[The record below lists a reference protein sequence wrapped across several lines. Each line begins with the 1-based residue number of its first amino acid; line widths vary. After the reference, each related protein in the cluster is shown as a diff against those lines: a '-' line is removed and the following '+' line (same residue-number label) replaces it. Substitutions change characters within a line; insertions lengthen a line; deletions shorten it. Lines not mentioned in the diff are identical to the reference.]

1 MLPLKIS
8 CLNLTDS
15 TRLVK
20 FMISPSKRKSI
31 LRIST
36 LETSLRNSSSSIN
49 LRNTMLLLIISPK
62 ITQTNM
68 YRKIQ
73 RKKPQLRKIQE
84 EVAMDQEEG
93 IATIMRATIDI
104 PLRMNKTRED
114 YTSLDRNA
122 QLDKRKVIKVM
133 VKLTLRRIKEP
144 QQRMHSTKM
153 KFITRVL
160 QAALLVHMTE
170 EPEEGLEVPNPTMM
184 MLVIQASEVEA
195 DATTKRMKKIITRVV
210 KEENPR
216 KIIVIHGVNLKKIPK
231 KRPRWAPK
239 KVIRPKRRR
248 KTIMTTR
255 REETMVTKNLI
266 GRERVETSS
275 IDLASPKKRTMLKDS
290 LLKNLRLSRKQR
302 RETWQRLK
310 QESMIRLLRKRETFN
325 KLRDQTRSSS
335 KSTTK

>member
-8 CLNLTDS
+8 CLNLRDS

-20 FMISPSKRKSI
+20 FMINPSKRKSI
-31 LRIST
+31 LRTSS
-36 LETSLRNSSSSIN
+36 LETSLRNSSSIN
-49 LRNTMLLLIISPK
+49 LRDTMLLLSISPK

-184 MLVIQASEVEA
+184 MLEIQVSEVEA

-239 KVIRPKRRR
+239 KVRRPKIRR

-255 REETMVTKNLI
+255 REETMVTKNLT

-275 IDLASPKKRTMLKDS
+275 IGLASPKKRTMLKDS

-310 QESMIRLLRKRETFN
+310 QESMTRLLRKRETFN